1 MRVRLMAVR
10 LVWEGY
16 PATAVSDILEI
27 TGETVRSYG
36 VSGNPGG
43 PGALM
48 SGKSP
53 GKPPKIPP
61 EIVEQ
66 LCPRLQESPQAAGY
80 GESANGDTRVFQAFL
95 HDRYGIPMSRAGCTQ
110 GLHRHGFRG
119 TRPPYVLDQADPIK
133 QQVFGTPCKN

>member
-53 GKPPKIPP
+53 GNPPKIPP

-80 GESANGDTRVFQAFL
+80 GESAN
-95 HDRYGIPMSRAGCTQ
+95 
-110 GLHRHGFRG
+110 
-119 TRPPYVLDQADPIK
+119 
-133 QQVFGTPCKN
+133 